1 LVFKEFLYLK
11 GQQLRKLVRPS
22 QKLQE
27 EEEKCPTY
35 SYPRATIMRVSFTVY
50 NMLRIKIKG
59 ARFSPLLSIANIENG
74 SLKGDGDQGEN

>member
-1 LVFKEFLYLK
+1 LGFKEFLNLK
-11 GQQLRKLVRPS
+11 GQQLRKLFHPPR
-22 QKLQE
+22 KLE

-59 ARFSPLLSIANIENG
+59 A
-74 SLKGDGDQGEN
+74 